1 MTRVERSIAI
11 GVPPGRVFDE
21 LVSWDGLQRWST
33 ITVDHTG
40 PPRCGHVGE
49 AFEQTIRVAG
59 LDLRTDW
66 VVTEFDPPHV
76 VAYRVAGPAGS
87 GMLMR
92 QHVTAHGT
100 GSRVEL
106 EIDYDMPAGRF
117 GRIVDRVY
125 ARRRNRREADQ
136 TLANLK
142 ALLEDRPS

>member
-11 GVPPGRVFDE
+11 GVPPERVFDE

-49 AFEQTIRVAG
+49 TFEQTIRVAG

-66 VVTEFDPPHV
+66 VVTEFEPPHV
-76 VAYRVAGPAGS
+76 VAYRVTGPLS
-87 GMLMR
+87 SRMLMR
-92 QHVTAHGT
+92 QHVTPHGT

-106 EIDYDMPAGRF
+106 EIDYDMPAGRL
-117 GRIVDRVY
+117 GRIADRVY